1 MDIQKIFA
9 ELGRLHLEIM
19 HLNEQ
24 LTAAR
29 ARIIELTPGGASA
42 PSPVVPSPSAA

>member
-19 HLNEQ
+19 HLQEQ
-24 LTAAR
+24 LAA
-29 ARIIELTPGGASA
+29 AQAQIKALTTKPE
-42 PSPVVPSPSAA
+42 PVQEKA